1 MDDSQT
7 TVSFRNSRVHDTAI
21 IEPGSKIGE
30 GVIIGPYCSVADEVT
45 IGDNCVLES
54 HVVVSG
60 STRIG
65 PGSRIYP
72 FASIGHVPQDLKYK
86 GEASRLLIGSN
97 NVIRE
102 HVTMNPGTEG
112 GGLLTKVGDN
122 CLFMVGAHVA
132 HDCQLGDNV
141 IMANNAT
148 LAGHVEVGDYA
159 ILGGLSAVHQFARIG
174 KHAMIGGMSG
184 VENDVIPY
192 GSAMGNRAHLSGLNI
207 VGLKRRGF
215 SRKII
220 HNLRKAYRL
229 LFAEE
234 GTMTERIDDV
244 VESFGDVEP
253 VMDIINFIR
262 SGADTARAICR
273 PKLERAA

>member
-1 MDDSQT
+1 M
-7 TVSFRNSRVHDTAI
+7 
-21 IEPGSKIGE
+21 
-30 GVIIGPYCSVADEVT
+30 ADEVT

-122 CLFMVGAHVA
+122 CLFMVGTHIA
-132 HDCQLGDNV
+132 HDCEINSNV
-141 IMANNAT
+141 ILANNAA
-148 LAGHVEVGDYA
+148 LAGHVKIYENA
-159 ILGGLSAVHQFARIG
+159 IIGGLSAIHQYVSIG
-174 KHAMIGGMSG
+174 KYAMIGGMSG
-184 VENDVIPY
+184 VGSNIIPY
-192 GSAMGNRAHLSGLNI
+192 GLYTDVRGKLRGLNLI
-207 VGLKRRGF
+207 GLQKN
-215 SRKII
+215 I
-220 HNLRKAYRL
+220 
-229 LFAEE
+229 
-234 GTMTERIDDV
+234 
-244 VESFGDVEP
+244 
-253 VMDIINFIR
+253 
-262 SGADTARAICR
+262 
-273 PKLERAA
+273 